1 MSPFPEYR
9 IHPLT
14 EAVIDGIVEAAG
26 GQRAHPDHD
35 RRSERN
41 ADYIIGRSVVELKI
55 LEDEGLSKNE
65 RQRRLAD
72 LFVPLGPKR
81 PVVVLDR
88 ERLDEAGRRAYDRAF
103 ENTFKS
109 AVASAR
115 KQLRQSRTEHPDAD
129 RSILMIVN
137 NANTALDHDEIVA
150 LVGRRARNDTR
161 EIDGVVVAGCYQH
174 GDGFES
180 VFLWP
185 MTYVPIAVDRPFR
198 EYELLRE
205 AFNDYAT
212 GVMTAAITELPG
224 PEMTKGAVL
233 DTFFDLDGKRFVKPA
248 PPMGKSSDFFI
259 HGRPRANTTG
269 VDVCPTVA
277 IIYPE
282 LTRSGWSELSELA
295 PWAQD
300 LGETYEAWLKRREEA
315 LAATTPSKPVLP
327 VPVTVDGW
335 LAWTG
340 GEVPSDPVGS
350 VAAYAHQLFEEQA
363 TLIIERAR
371 AADTARVVPPRYVAA
386 LTELIGQDEAND
398 VSHIAI
404 VRERP
409 GGEPEFTPVV
419 ENLRIFHRHAVCLA
433 AAYAVRYGVEH
444 VLWHKDL
451 RYAWT

>member
-1 MSPFPEYR
+1 M
-9 IHPLT
+9 
-14 EAVIDGIVEAAG
+14 
-26 GQRAHPDHD
+26 
-35 RRSERN
+35 
-41 ADYIIGRSVVELKI
+41 
-55 LEDEGLSKNE
+55 
-65 RQRRLAD
+65 
-72 LFVPLGPKR
+72 
-81 PVVVLDR
+81 
-88 ERLDEAGRRAYDRAF
+88 
-103 ENTFKS
+103 
-109 AVASAR
+109 
-115 KQLRQSRTEHPDAD
+115 
-129 RSILMIVN
+129 
-137 NANTALDHDEIVA
+137 
-150 LVGRRARNDTR
+150 
-161 EIDGVVVAGCYQH
+161 
-174 GDGFES
+174 
-180 VFLWP
+180 
-185 MTYVPIAVDRPFR
+185 
-198 EYELLRE
+198 
-205 AFNDYAT
+205 
-212 GVMTAAITELPG
+212 
-224 PEMTKGAVL
+224 L
-233 DTFFDLDGKRFVKPA
+233 DTFFDLDGKRFVKPT
-248 PPMGKSSDFFI
+248 PPMGKSFDFFI

-269 VDVCPTVA
+269 IDVCPTVA

-340 GEVPSDPVGS
+340 GEVPFDPVGS
-350 VAAYAHQLFEEQA
+350 VATYAHQLFEEQG

-371 AADTARVVPPRYVAA
+371 AADTARVVPPCYVAA

-398 VSHIAI
+398 VSHIAM

-433 AAYAVRYGVEH
+433 AAYAVRYGVDH